1 MRLPLS
7 VELPVQAEKS
17 PDSKLSAEIISAAPE
32 GRTGV
37 LVPVTAKVGLIVGA
51 TFVGDGGR
59 FVTDA
64 WVVVGDEAGMLV
76 DVRLATGE
84 ETGDVGLEDMEVRD
98 DAGMAVGVRV
108 KVAGSAVDVA
118 VGGSGVKVRV
128 AVRVAVGTAVC
139 VLAGVGFGPVAPTQF
154 PVPESVKVCPA
165 IGTNC
170 QS

>member
-1 MRLPLS
+1 VRLPLS

-37 LVPVTAKVGLIVGA
+37 FVPVTTRVGLPVGG

-59 FVTDA
+59 FVLDTC
-64 WVVVGDEAGMLV
+64 VEVGDEAGTLV
-76 DVRLATGE
+76 DVRPAV
-84 ETGDVGLEDMEVRD
+84 GDVGIEDVEVSD
-98 DAGMAVGVRV
+98 DAGMTVDVRV
-108 KVAGSAVDVA
+108 KVGGSAVG
-118 VGGSGVKVRV
+118 VGGTGVKVRV
-128 AVRVAVGTAVC
+128 GVRVAVGAAVC
-139 VLAGVGFGPVAPTQF
+139 VGPDPVAPTQF

-165 IGTNC
+165 IGINC

>member
-17 PDSKLSAEIISAAPE
+17 PASKLSAEIISAAPD
-32 GRTGV
+32 GKTGV
-37 LVPVTAKVGLIVGA
+37 FVPVTARVGLPVGA
-51 TFVGDGGR
+51 TFVGDG
-59 FVTDA
+59 
-64 WVVVGDEAGMLV
+64 DEAGIVV
-76 DVRLATGE
+76 DVLLAA
-84 ETGDVGLEDMEVRD
+84 GDVGIEDVEVSD
-98 DAGMAVGVRV
+98 DAGMTVGVRV
-108 KVAGSAVDVA
+108 KVGGSAVKVA

-128 AVRVAVGTAVC
+128 AVGADVC
-139 VLAGVGFGPVAPTQF
+139 VLTGVGFGPVAPTQF